1 MLYYFLDKVGY
12 AAAAELLTA
21 VYTILLYLLGGQA
34 DKGVKQ
40 QL

>member
-12 AAAAELLTA
+12 AAAATA

>member
-12 AAAAELLTA
+12 AAATA
-21 VYTILLYLLGGQA
+21 VYAILLYLLGGQA